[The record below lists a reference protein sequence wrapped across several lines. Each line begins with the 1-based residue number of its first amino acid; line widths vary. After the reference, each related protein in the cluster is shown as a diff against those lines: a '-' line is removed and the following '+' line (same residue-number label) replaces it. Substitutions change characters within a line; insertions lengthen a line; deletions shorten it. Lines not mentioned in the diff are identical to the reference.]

1 MTFLLAAV
9 VLTTTSAASAQTEP
23 PPEAMEHFQAGR
35 LAYQEGRYEEAAVS
49 LEQALA
55 LDPGSPT
62 LLYNLARV
70 YELMG
75 DLEKA
80 VTFAEQYLA
89 LLPPEASD
97 ERTRVEGTLS
107 RLRGARDWL
116 ALRESAEQGTRVE
129 LREITE
135 QTIIEERGV
144 ADGLFWGVLATGAVA
159 LVAGGVTGAFALQR
173 QSEANNF
180 ELQSPDQRA
189 TWENLRSDTETLGL
203 TTDILLGVGGA
214 AVISA
219 GLLYLLRT
227 ERYTIEREVEG
238 PVDEEGNAD
247 DTDMTFNVGP
257 LGVSLEGRF

>member
-9 VLTTTSAASAQTEP
+9 VLTTTSVASAQNEP

-75 DLEKA
+75 DLDKA

-89 LLPPEASD
+89 LLPAEAGE

-144 ADGLFWGVLATGAVA
+144 ADGLFWGVLVTGAVA
-159 LVAGGVTGAFALQR
+159 LAAGGATGALALQR
-173 QSEANNF
+173 RSEANEFVIRDNDDR
-180 ELQSPDQRA
+180 EVWQG
-189 TWENLRSDTETLGL
+189 LRNDTENLGL

-214 AVISA
+214 ALVSA

-227 ERYTIEREVEG
+227 ERYTIEREVDGAEG
-238 PVDEEGNAD
+238 EASEDAD
-247 DTDMTFNVGP
+247 VALHVGP
-257 LGVSLEGRF
+257 LGLSLEGRF